1 MKLALFP
8 RHSERR
14 LLALPY
20 GVTSK
25 KARRAA
31 STPPL
36 AFARLAAFPGTRV
49 VAWVVDACPYCGA
62 RHFHAAGGLKDDPKE
77 RLGETKAPCQEAA
90 PYVLVEPPK
99 PRKEHRKA
107 KRKQDRR
114 QAKSA
119 ARDDDEW

>member
-1 MKLALFP
+1 MKLALFAGHNA
-8 RHSERR
+8 RGV
-14 LLALPY
+14 LALAY

-25 KARRAA
+25 KARRAS

-62 RHFHAAGGLKDDPKE
+62 RHFHSAGGFKEDPKE
-77 RLGETKAPCQEAA
+77 RLGETKAPCQETA
-90 PYVLVEPPK
+90 PYVIVEPPR

-107 KRKQDRR
+107 KRKQERR

-119 ARDDDEW
+119 AHDDDEW